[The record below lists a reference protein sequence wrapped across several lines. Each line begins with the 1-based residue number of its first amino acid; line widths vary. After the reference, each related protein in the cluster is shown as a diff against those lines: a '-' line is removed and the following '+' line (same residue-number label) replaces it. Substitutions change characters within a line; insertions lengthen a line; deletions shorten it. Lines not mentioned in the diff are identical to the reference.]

1 MITPRHL
8 PFSNTKVD
16 PERTKGQIITL
27 LKSFG
32 ITDYAW
38 AEDMGRVS
46 LAFKAEV
53 EYEGSPKLWNII
65 IHPPILVDTKRV
77 WDEAR
82 RMTVKKDIPNHSQ
95 SYRILLKHLK
105 AKLTAVACGL
115 VKFEEEFM
123 ADIAVQTREGPK
135 SLAEAIKQYQP
146 KFLLEGPSDEAVIS
160 EKKPST

>member
-8 PFSNTKVD
+8 PFANTKVD
-16 PERTKGQIITL
+16 PERTKGQIISL

-38 AEDMGRVS
+38 AEDGGMVS

-53 EYEGSPKLWNII
+53 EYEGNPKLWNII
-65 IHPPILVDTKRV
+65 IHPPILVDTRRV
-77 WDEAR
+77 WDETR
-82 RMTVKKDIPNHSQ
+82 RMTVKKDIPNYSQ
-95 SYRILLKHLK
+95 SYRILLNHLK

-123 ADIAVQTREGPK
+123 ADIAVNTREGPK
-135 SLAEAIKQYQP
+135 RLAEVIKQYKP
-146 KFLLEGPSDEAVIS
+146 EFLLEGPTEIM
-160 EKKPST
+160 EKKPE